1 MIKSNTKP
9 LLVKVYFAPLKQK
22 TNLSGNTVNEV
33 YVYVSHVRRSQ
44 NTEHAKVLR
53 YFTNKWKTRF
63 DYRKSLN
70 KKISLNTLFL
80 IELKIYFSIQNKIRL
95 EIKKF

>member
-22 TNLSGNTVNEV
+22 ANLSGKTEA
-33 YVYVSHVRRSQ
+33 YFYVSHVRRSQ
-44 NTEHAKVLR
+44 NTAHGKVLR
-53 YFTNKWKTRF
+53 CFTNKWKTKF

-70 KKISLNTLFL
+70 KIFH
-80 IELKIYFSIQNKIRL
+80 
-95 EIKKF
+95 